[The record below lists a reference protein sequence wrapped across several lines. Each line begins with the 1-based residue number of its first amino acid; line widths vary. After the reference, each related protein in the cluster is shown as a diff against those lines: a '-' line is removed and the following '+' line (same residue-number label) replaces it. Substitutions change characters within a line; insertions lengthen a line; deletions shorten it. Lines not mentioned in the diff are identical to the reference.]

1 MIDDKVKSYNHYRFE
16 KKYTLSLVYGI
27 ISMVLSTI
35 FAVSYIGIGAN
46 MAAFV
51 QFMGS
56 FIFMIVVGL
65 LRRRIQ
71 LLTRYVAIVTAI
83 TLASFQTIFVFG
95 SQFGFHYQFFPLVVV
110 VFLLMD
116 LNIPHEKIM
125 AYIFSI
131 IMIVLFFVCE
141 TVYHPIISNSFLR
154 YEDYYFNF
162 TVIASFLALMLIL
175 HYISVEIFSTKD
187 QLFQMATKDALTGL
201 YNRRTFIQ
209 QGTTFF
215 KIAQRGGLPFT
226 ILIFDIDDF
235 KSVNDLYGHI
245 AGDHY
250 LQGIS
255 KVCEKT
261 LRDSDFIGRYGGEEF
276 GVILNN
282 TNEEQGMVVAEK
294 LRETIENFHI
304 NEGTI
309 VIKRTISIGVAGY
322 SHDYENFHELLDKG
336 DKAMYQSKNNG
347 KNTVT
352 AYKKR

>member
-35 FAVSYIGIGAN
+35 FAISYIAIGAN
-46 MAAFV
+46 VAAFV
-51 QFMGS
+51 QFIGS

-71 LLTRYVAIVTAI
+71 WLTRYVAIITAL
-83 TLASFQTIFVFG
+83 TLVGFQTVFVFG

-116 LNIPHEKIM
+116 LNIFHEKIM
-125 AYIFSI
+125 AYLLSI
-131 IMIVLFFVCE
+131 TMVILFFVCE
-141 TVYHPIISNSFLR
+141 NIYQPIVLESFAI
-154 YEDYYFNF
+154 YKEYYFIF
-162 TVIASFLALMLIL
+162 TIVASFLSLIL
-175 HYISVEIFSTKD
+175 IFHYISVEIFSTKD
-187 QLFQMATKDALTGL
+187 QLFQMATRDALTGL

-215 KIAQRGGLPFT
+215 KIAQRGGNPFT

-235 KSVNDLYGHI
+235 KSVNDLHGHI

-250 LQGIS
+250 LQGLS
-255 KVCEKT
+255 NLCKNT
-261 LRDSDFIGRYGGEEF
+261 LRDSDFIARYGGEEF
-276 GVILNN
+276 GVLLSN
-282 TNEEQGMVVAEK
+282 TNEDEGYVVAEK
-294 LRETIENFHI
+294 LRESIENFYI
-304 NEGTI
+304 NEGSI
-309 VIKRTISIGVAGY
+309 VIKRTVSIGLEGY

-336 DKAMYQSKNNG
+336 DKAMYASKNKG

-352 AYKKR
+352 IY